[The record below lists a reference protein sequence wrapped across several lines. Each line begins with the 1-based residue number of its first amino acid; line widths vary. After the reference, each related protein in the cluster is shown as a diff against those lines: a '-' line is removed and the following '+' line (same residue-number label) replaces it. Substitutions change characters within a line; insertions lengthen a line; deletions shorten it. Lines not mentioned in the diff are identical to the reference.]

1 MTVSDVDQVIA
12 NQNNMMRPGGVL
24 VISVIPGMP
33 ADAAGLQRG
42 DVIIRAYGRKIQ
54 DGNSFGQIL
63 EKKSGSSIDLVIL
76 RFGVRRTVKVKMAQG
91 RAAQAV
97 AGTPLKQPR
106 SFTWLGAD
114 IQALPPDKSGVY
126 IVEVEGVLAAAG
138 IKSGD
143 IIKGVN
149 NSKVTDMNSF
159 IGLTTKV
166 DPKKGFLLDVIRVG
180 APLYITVKG

>member
-1 MTVSDVDQVIA
+1 
-12 NQNNMMRPGGVL
+12 
-24 VISVIPGMP
+24 
-33 ADAAGLQRG
+33 
-42 DVIIRAYGRKIQ
+42 
-54 DGNSFGQIL
+54 
-63 EKKSGSSIDLVIL
+63 
-76 RFGVRRTVKVKMAQG
+76 MAQG

-97 AGTPLKQPR
+97 AGTPTQQPK

-143 IIKGVN
+143 IIKGIN
-149 NSKVTDMNSF
+149 NAKVTDMNSF

-180 APLYITVKG
+180 APLYISVKG